1 MPWQGEENTK
11 LDQKLYLSL
20 FPIVTRMRTQ
30 THDTSRFTMRVY
42 SLFTLDADMS
52 YNAATHPAAVATVER
67 AGVLDRAEEP

>member
-1 MPWQGEENTK
+1 
-11 LDQKLYLSL
+11 
-20 FPIVTRMRTQ
+20 
-30 THDTSRFTMRVY
+30 MRVY